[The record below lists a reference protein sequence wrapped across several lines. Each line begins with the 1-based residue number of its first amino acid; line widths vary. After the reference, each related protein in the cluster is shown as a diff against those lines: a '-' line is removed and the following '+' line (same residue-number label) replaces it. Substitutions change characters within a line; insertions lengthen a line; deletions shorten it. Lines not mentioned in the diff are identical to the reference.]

1 MTIDAERIWNDFLDR
16 KISIRIRNIAGE
28 ESMSVLSFMQKN
40 DVKWTTGREATN
52 PSESVLR
59 RESNIFLEINRK
71 LPQRLVCGL
80 QTIDKY
86 IEASDFLDAM
96 YQVDDPVDEYEFEA
110 VLSLGEVAHE

>member
-16 KISIRIRNIAGE
+16 KISIRIQNIADE
-28 ESMSVLSFMQKN
+28 EGMSVLSFMQKN
-40 DVKWTTGREATN
+40 NVKWSSGRAATS

-59 RESNIFLEINRK
+59 RSSKTFLEINRK
-71 LPQRLVCGL
+71 QPQRLVCGE

-86 IEASDFLDAM
+86 IEASDFLNAM

-110 VLSLGEVAHE
+110 VLSLRGGGI